1 VYYIAW
7 IILVIISL
15 WITLVGFLWAFRT
28 GQFSNQRRARY
39 LPLVGEF
46 SLLEVKDPSKPGIE
60 VYALLIIFGI
70 VVLTMVS
77 AVILI
82 LSH

>member
-1 VYYIAW
+1 MYYIVW
-7 IILVIISL
+7 IILIAVSL
-15 WITLVGFLWAFRT
+15 WISLAGFLWAFKT
-28 GQFSNQRRARY
+28 GQFSDQRRARY

-46 SLLEVKDPSKPGIE
+46 SLPDVKNPSKLSIE

-70 VVLTMVS
+70 GMLTLIGAVV
-77 AVILI
+77 LI

>member
-1 VYYIAW
+1 MYYIAW
-7 IILVIISL
+7 IILIVISL
-15 WITLVGFLWAFRT
+15 WITIVGFLWAFRT
-28 GQFSNQRRARY
+28 GQFSDQRRARY

-46 SLLEVKDPSKPGIE
+46 PLPNMKNPSKLSIE

-70 VVLTMVS
+70 GVITMVS